1 MPADPESLGIGI
13 CQNSLRTPIRIVIMR
28 RFIEDTIAAGAFLLC
43 AAGLAAQLPAA
54 EKSETAPPR
63 ATPPSIPALPPGVDE
78 TSPLAGEL
86 LEKHLEEWPDHP
98 EWLAMYADILQGSRL
113 GPGEGWFK
121 KAVSQTRFSY
131 EATCQAYDRDGD
143 KQIARAEFPG
153 SDQAFA
159 RLDRNRNQTLDQA
172 DWDWSQHALAPTPGM
187 ILFRMG
193 DGDGNGQLNRRE
205 WEGLF
210 DRLAGKG
217 TEFLSIQDL
226 QEALAPTGMP
236 PRDPAP
242 TKATLLKGLFQQ
254 EIGSLK
260 PGPALNESVPKF
272 VLKTHTGD
280 QEYSLEDH
288 LGKKPLILI
297 FGNFTCGPFRM
308 ASGDVEKLYERYQDQ
323 AEFAM
328 VYVREA
334 HPTDGWHMP
343 SNDRH
348 EVKLPQ
354 PQTLE
359 QRASVASACQAK
371 LGLQMP
377 MLVDTIDDYVGANYS
392 GMPSRLYLI
401 DRDGRVAF
409 KSGRGPFGFKP
420 AELEQALLLMLAQPD
435 SAASKPKG
443 ST

>member
-1 MPADPESLGIGI
+1 MKNIMWKRLLIAVLIAVGSLHSI
-13 CQNSLRTPIRIVIMR
+13 S
-28 RFIEDTIAAGAFLLC
+28 
-43 AAGLAAQLPAA
+43 AA
-54 EKSETAPPR
+54 EKTESESAKGEGNLSNRQSEEDPT
-63 ATPPSIPALPPGVDE
+63 G
-78 TSPLAGEL
+78 LAGEL
-86 LEKHLEEWPDHP
+86 LEKHLNEEWGEHP

-121 KAVSQTRFSY
+121 KGVSKTRYSY
-131 EATCQAYDRDGD
+131 EATCKTFDRDGD
-143 KQIARAEFPG
+143 KQISKGEFPG
-153 SDQAFA
+153 DDESFL
-159 RLDRNRNQTLDQA
+159 RLDRNRNQLLDQQ
-172 DWDWSQHALAPTPGM
+172 DWDWSAHALAPTPGM

-193 DGDGNGQLNRRE
+193 DNDGNGQLNRKE

-210 DRLAGKG
+210 DRLTRKEA
-217 TEFLSIQDL
+217 EFLSMQDL
-226 QEALAPTGMP
+226 QEALSPAGMP

-242 TKATLLKGLFQQ
+242 SKATLLKGLFRQ

-260 PGPALNESVPKF
+260 EGPGLNEPVPKF
-272 VLKTHTGD
+272 KLNTVAGD
-280 QEYSLEDH
+280 QEYSVEEH
-288 LGKKPLILI
+288 IGKKPLILI

-308 ASGDVEKLYERYQDQ
+308 ASGDVEKLYERYADR

-348 EVKLPQ
+348 EVKLAQ

-359 QRASVASACQAK
+359 ARGSVASACQAK
-371 LGLQMP
+371 LGLKMP
-377 MLVDTIDDYVGANYS
+377 MLVDTIDDYVGTNYS

-401 DRDGRVAF
+401 DRQGRVAF

-435 SAASKPKG
+435 SASATG
-443 ST
+443 G

>member
-1 MPADPESLGIGI
+1 MKNIMWKRLSIAVLCVAGSLHPIG
-13 CQNSLRTPIRIVIMR
+13 
-28 RFIEDTIAAGAFLLC
+28 
-43 AAGLAAQLPAA
+43 AA
-54 EKSETAPPR
+54 EKTESESAKRGGDLSNRQSEEDP
-63 ATPPSIPALPPGVDE
+63 
-78 TSPLAGEL
+78 TSLAGEL
-86 LEKHLEEWPDHP
+86 LEKHLNEEWGEHP

-121 KAVSQTRFSY
+121 KGVSQTRYSY
-131 EATCQAYDRDGD
+131 EATCKTFDRDGD
-143 KQIARAEFPG
+143 KQISKGEFPG
-153 SDQAFA
+153 DDESFL
-159 RLDRNRNQTLDQA
+159 RLDRNRNQVLDQQ
-172 DWDWSQHALAPTPGM
+172 DWDWSSHALAPTPGM

-193 DGDGNGQLNRRE
+193 DNDGNGQLNRKE

-210 DRLAGKG
+210 DRLTRKEA
-217 TEFLSIQDL
+217 EFLSMQDL
-226 QEALAPTGMP
+226 QEALSPAGMP

-242 TKATLLKGLFQQ
+242 SKATLLKGLFRQ

-260 PGPALNESVPKF
+260 EGPGLNEPVPKF
-272 VLKTHTGD
+272 KLNTVAGD
-280 QEYSLEDH
+280 QEYSVEEH
-288 LGKKPLILI
+288 IGKKPLILI

-308 ASGDVEKLYERYQDQ
+308 ASGDVEKLYERYADR

-348 EVKLPQ
+348 EVKLAQ

-359 QRASVASACQAK
+359 ARGSVASACQAK
-371 LGLQMP
+371 LGLKMP
-377 MLVDTIDDYVGANYS
+377 MLVDTIDDYVGTNYS

-401 DRDGRVAF
+401 DRQGRVAF

-435 SAASKPKG
+435 SASATG
-443 ST
+443 G